1 MMRRDSPVQDY
12 STASP
17 IPQRDPTRHHPLVE
31 KLVPSHLLRAALLPA
46 LPPFLAGFHRF
57 GGIRTNLRGRVF
69 GTLSLTNSMAQ
80 TSRDR

>member
-1 MMRRDSPVQDY
+1 MMRRDSPIQDY

-17 IPQRDPTRHHPLVE
+17 ILQRDPTRHHPLVE

-69 GTLSLTNSMAQ
+69 RTLLRGRQLSQLFIL
-80 TSRDR
+80 